1 MIITEDNKNL
11 IVLLN
16 GSIQEEKAG
25 KNISI
30 LDFDKTTIDMSQYGK
45 KVDQFYKYSE
55 IQIPSLIKIVLNKD
69 KNERLDAL
77 SEINDRLITPLFIP
91 SIIVLSF
98 FLIITNKEKVNFFI
112 LRGLIFILG
121 ISTVIFADILVD
133 FSSKNIKANIFL
145 YIVPFL
151 LFLIN
156 LFFLN
161 RLLKNENIKK

>member
-1 MIITEDNKNL
+1 MENTNL
-11 IVLLN
+11 LQAKCNSLKRRFAINAAAESLLHE
-16 GSIQEEKAG
+16 Q
-25 KNISI
+25 
-30 LDFDKTTIDMSQYGK
+30 
-45 KVDQFYKYSE
+45 
-55 IQIPSLIKIVLNKD
+55 
-69 KNERLDAL
+69 RLDAL